1 MKFLITGANGML
13 AREIINKFSCD
24 NEVIATDINELDIT
38 NEEEVLAFINK
49 AKPQY
54 IINCAAF
61 TDVDMA
67 EVCYDLAYKVNCVGA
82 RNLAK
87 TADKYNATLIHIST
101 DYVFKGD
108 LDILKEYSEE
118 DIKEPKNAY
127 GITKLQGEQ
136 EIGKNTKQY
145 YIFRTAWLYGEGKNN
160 FVNAITKLGLTNDEI
175 KVVGDQYGS
184 PTYTKD
190 LADII
195 YQAIIKKIPYG
206 VYHATNM
213 GYTTRYDFAK
223 MILEKQNIKCDIIS
237 ITTAYYETNNRK
249 NLTKRPLNTKLSKD
263 KLLNQGIVIPAWE
276 DGLERY
282 LEEIKHKGI

>member
-38 NEEEVLAFINK
+38 NEEEVFAFINK

-61 TDVDMA
+61 TDVDKS
-67 EVCYDLAYKVNCVGA
+67 EVCYDLAYKVNCVGT

-87 TADKYNATLIHIST
+87 AAEKCNATLIHIST

-108 LDILKEYSEE
+108 FDILKEYSEE

-127 GITKLQGEQ
+127 GMTKLQGEQ
-136 EIGKNTKQY
+136 EIEKNTKQY

-160 FVNAITKLGLTNDEI
+160 FVKSITNLALSNDEI

-213 GYTTRYDFAK
+213 GYTTRYNFAK

-237 ITTAYYETNNRK
+237 ITTADYEKINKK
-249 NLTKRPLNTKLSKD
+249 NFAKRPPNTKLSKD